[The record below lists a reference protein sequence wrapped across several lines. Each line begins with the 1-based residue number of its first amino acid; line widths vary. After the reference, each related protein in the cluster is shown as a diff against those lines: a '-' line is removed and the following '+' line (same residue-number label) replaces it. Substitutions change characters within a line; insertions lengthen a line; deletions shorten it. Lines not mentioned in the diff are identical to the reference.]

1 MYFQNVDTDEK
12 GHIDVDEFQN
22 TSRAGIY
29 AVGDVCGRALLTPG
43 MESPLHNDKWLVLM
57 LVIKSFKIVNAY
69 RLLWSVQLPL
79 LQAGNWHTD
88 YLRAKGI
95 PNWTILPSPRWCLA
109 IPPLAQ
115 WDKQKVCVVP
125 VEFLVHEYIN
135 WYKSFIYHSLSQQEC
150 VSCVYRG
157 GG

>member
-12 GHIDVDEFQN
+12 GHIVVDEFQN

-43 MESPLHNDKWLVLM
+43 MTLTLHIDKWLVLM

-69 RLLWSVQLPL
+69 PLLWSVQLPS

-88 YLRAKGI
+88 YLRAKRI
-95 PNWTILPSPRWCLA
+95 PNLTIPPSPRWYLA

-115 WDKQKVCVVP
+115 WD
-125 VEFLVHEYIN
+125 
-135 WYKSFIYHSLSQQEC
+135 
-150 VSCVYRG
+150 
-157 GG
+157 